1 MVELKENKRLET
13 FSFLGLNK
21 LGFSGVCCIIG
32 IHRSRLLL
40 FSIIYLENAE
50 RKSTIDEI
58 SIDVT
63 DGVHNTVKDDIKGK
77 FYLLNCK
84 DIKGGSLLLGN
95 SERRETFAKLRK
107 NKV

>member
-1 MVELKENKRLET
+1 MVELKEDKRFET

-58 SIDVT
+58 
-63 DGVHNTVKDDIKGK
+63 
-77 FYLLNCK
+77 
-84 DIKGGSLLLGN
+84 
-95 SERRETFAKLRK
+95 
-107 NKV
+107 

>member
-1 MVELKENKRLET
+1 M
-13 FSFLGLNK
+13 
-21 LGFSGVCCIIG
+21 
-32 IHRSRLLL
+32 L

-107 NKV
+107 NKVWKRGYSFLIYWKYRRTIIVEI